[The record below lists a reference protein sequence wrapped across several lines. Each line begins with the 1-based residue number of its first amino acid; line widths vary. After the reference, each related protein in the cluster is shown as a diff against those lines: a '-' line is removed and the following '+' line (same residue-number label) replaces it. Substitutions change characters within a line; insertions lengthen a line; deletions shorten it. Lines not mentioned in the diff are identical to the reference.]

1 MIDSSNTIFEVKN
14 LTKIFKTRTAL
25 GQTETV
31 HALNGVS
38 FRVPAGK
45 TLGIVGESGS
55 GKSTI
60 GRCVL
65 GLTESTSGDIMLDG
79 VHIDQKNRSRGRQ
92 FRKDIQIVFQNPQR
106 SFSPLFSIRNSV
118 SETLNLRPDWSRE
131 QRHTRVETVLDAV
144 KIGEEMRNRK
154 PEELSGGQL
163 QRVAVARAIAPEPKL
178 IFLDEPTSSLDL
190 SVRGEILRLLNE
202 LQKTL
207 RIAYVFVSHD
217 LEVVRAVAD
226 DILVMQH
233 GKIVEQGPAGELFRN
248 PQHRYTKKLL
258 AASNW
263 QKIN

>member
-1 MIDSSNTIFEVKN
+1 MIDSSNTLFEVKN

-106 SFSPLFSIRNSV
+106 SFSIRNSV

-163 QRVAVARAIAPEPKL
+163 QRVAVARAIAPEPKH

-233 GKIVEQGPAGELFRN
+233 GKIVEQGPAGDLFRN